1 MKEKLQLQLLGQ
13 PGIDRPE
20 LRQGTAALMW
30 MQMA

>member
-20 LRQGTAALMW
+20 LCQGTAALMR
-30 MQMA
+30 MQVA